1 MTSSPSSANNIQS
14 WYNLDELKFK
24 NRKCMKYGKR
34 VAVRIKKK
42 ASKKELFYR
51 CNDK

>member
-1 MTSSPSSANNIQS
+1 MTSSPSSANSIQS

-34 VAVRIKKK
+34 VAIKI
-42 ASKKELFYR
+42 
-51 CNDK
+51 